1 MNQQTTVFFEND
13 GINTIAFG
21 KSGSGETVTIDRA
34 NGIGMSAGELLLM
47 SLAYCTLG
55 TVREYLTHKYIKKL
69 PLRVEADCTFDDK
82 EQKYINISLLLRC
95 PPNTSERLKTA
106 MLNAAKACRIHK
118 TLHGGPSITVALV
131 ADLGQATHTSLS

>member
-1 MNQQTTVFFEND
+1 MNLQTTVFFEND

-21 KSGSGETVTIDRA
+21 KSGSGEAVTIDRA
-34 NGIGMSAGELLLM
+34 SGIGLSAGELLLM

-55 TVREYLTHKYIKKL
+55 TVREYLTHKNIKEL
-69 PLRVEADCTFDDK
+69 PLRVEADCAFDDI

-106 MLNAAKACRIHK
+106 ILNAAKTCRIHK
-118 TLHGGPSITVALV
+118 TLHGGPSMTVAVV
-131 ADLGQATHTSLS
+131 ADLR

>member
-1 MNQQTTVFFEND
+1 MNLQTTVFFEND

-21 KSGSGETVTIDRA
+21 KSGSGESLTIDRA

-55 TVREYLTHKYIKKL
+55 TVREYLTTKNIEKP
-69 PLRVEADCTFDDK
+69 PLRVEADCAFDELEK
-82 EQKYINISLLLRC
+82 KYVDINLLLRC
-95 PPNTSERLKTA
+95 PASTSDRLKTA
-106 MLNAAKACRIHK
+106 VLNAAKTCRIHK

-131 ADLGQATHTSLS
+131 ADLD